1 MILNFMKK
9 FIKNNKNYKLFYIL
23 ISLLFI
29 IWMIFLDTHSLK
41 THLDLNNETEN
52 LKNQKKELL
61 NSINKDKD
69 KIKKLENIDSLE
81 GFAREFYGHKKNNE
95 TIYIIEKE

>member
-1 MILNFMKK
+1 
-9 FIKNNKNYKLFYIL
+9 
-23 ISLLFI
+23 
-29 IWMIFLDTHSLK
+29 MIFLDTHSLK

>member
-52 LKNQKKELL
+52 LKNQKK
-61 NSINKDKD
+61 N
-69 KIKKLENIDSLE
+69 
-81 GFAREFYGHKKNNE
+81 Y
-95 TIYIIEKE
+95 

>member
-1 MILNFMKK
+1 MKK